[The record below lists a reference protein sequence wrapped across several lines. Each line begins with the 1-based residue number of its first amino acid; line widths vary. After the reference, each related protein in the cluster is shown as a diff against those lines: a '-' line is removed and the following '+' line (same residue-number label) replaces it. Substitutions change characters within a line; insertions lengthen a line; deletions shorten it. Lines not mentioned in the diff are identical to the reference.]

1 MTHLHNLPGIFY
13 LDLWPLAPSICVV
26 TDPDVAQHMTVQ
38 CNHEKHSEEARMV
51 DPLIGAGNIVTSG
64 GEQWKK
70 MHKMLAPAFAIS
82 RVTELRP
89 MVGGNVMEFRGI
101 VNKLAES
108 GEAFEFEK
116 YMERLTLDVIGT
128 ATFGHSLGAQAMGHG
143 SSVMKSWEEMNR
155 AHRQVRDLWSVD
167 FVRKHMA
174 VRGRAAAKRKLDAV
188 LTEYVQRRFDFVREN
203 EVSLEKRRGS
213 IILDLILQEYL
224 SERPEMRQNGMDPDF
239 LEDILTQIRTLVAA
253 GSGTTTD
260 TASFMYMLLSIHPEV
275 VRKLREEHDRV
286 FAPGIDASY
295 EILCA
300 EPTKLNSLV
309 YTTNVIKEVLRL
321 YPVGGTVR
329 REHADAFLEYDGKR
343 YPTTGLMILP
353 VQHTMQTHPDIFPDP
368 KPFDPERFAR
378 DDFPRHAWRP
388 FERGPRACLG
398 QPLAMDELKI
408 ILLLTIREFDFTC
421 AGLKPNKTPRV
432 PWTDLDLTFGDRA
445 FQEFL
450 FEAKPRDGMRMSV
463 SKSNWS

>member
-1 MTHLHNLPGIFY
+1 MTHLYNLPGIFY

-26 TDPDVAQHMTVQ
+26 TDPDVAQHLTVQ
-38 CNHEKHSEEARMV
+38 RNHEKHMEEAKMV
-51 DPLIGAGNIVTSG
+51 DPLIGEGNIVTSG

-70 MHKMLAPAFAIS
+70 MHKMLAPAFAIT
-82 RVTELRP
+82 RVTERRP
-89 MVGGNVMEFRGI
+89 MVGANVMEFRAI
-101 VNKLAES
+101 VSRLAES
-108 GEAFEFEK
+108 GEDFESEK

-128 ATFGHSLGAQAMGHG
+128 ATFGRSLGAQAMGHG
-143 SSVMKSWEEMNR
+143 SSVMRYWEEMTR
-155 AHRQVRDLWSVD
+155 AHRQVREFWAVD
-167 FVRKHMA
+167 FVRKHLA
-174 VRGRAAAKRKLDAV
+174 IRRRKAAKSKLDAV
-188 LTEYVQRRFDFVREN
+188 LTESVQERFSYVREN
-203 EVSLEKRRGS
+203 EVNLEKRKGS

-224 SERPEMRQNGMDPDF
+224 RERPETRQSGMDPKF
-239 LEDILTQIRTLVAA
+239 LEDILTQIRTLIAA

-295 EILCA
+295 EILCM

-309 YTTNVIKEVLRL
+309 NTTNVIKEVLRL
-321 YPVGGTVR
+321 YPVGGTVP
-329 REHADAFLEYDGKR
+329 REHADAFLGYKGRRD
-343 YPTTGLMILP
+343 PTTGLVILP
-353 VQHTMQTHPDIFPDP
+353 IQHTMHTNPAIFPDP
-368 KPFDPERFAR
+368 KAFDPERFAR
-378 DDFPRHAWRP
+378 DDLPRHAWRP

-421 AGLKPNKTPRV
+421 TGLKPNKTQRV

-450 FEAKPRDGMRMSV
+450 FEAKPRDGMQMKVRN
-463 SKSNWS
+463 SKWS